1 MLGHSEETISK
12 QVHLTPNILTDQNAV
27 QTTPVSSI
35 VHTGTIAAYYASESE
50 SPVLPATIS
59 PTAEGL
65 FIASVKPPCDTSQTV
80 EQEGLTRVRYVLL
93 VMVRERQWRE
103 PIEVRQPPLVPGE
116 SCFVVGI
123 VGAGAV
129 VAPARHALANGNE
142 TEGRDRAATARIPK
156 PGFCQLLIAGRLVR
170 VQGGDLSALGTPEV
184 EEKTVEDS
192 SCHRPAETATKHT
205 VSHTESEPDR

>member
-1 MLGHSEETISK
+1 M
-12 QVHLTPNILTDQNAV
+12 
-27 QTTPVSSI
+27 
-35 VHTGTIAAYYASESE
+35 YYTSESE
-50 SPVLPATIS
+50 SPVLPATVS

-65 FIASVKPPCDTSQTV
+65 FIASVNPSCDSARIV
-80 EQEGLTRVRYVLL
+80 EQDGLTRIRYVLL
-93 VMVRERQWRE
+93 VMVREGQWRE

-142 TEGRDRAATARIPK
+142 AEGRDRAATARIPE
-156 PGFCQLLIAGRLVR
+156 PGFCQLLITRRLVR

-184 EEKTVEDS
+184 EEEAV
-192 SCHRPAETATKHT
+192 
-205 VSHTESEPDR
+205 

>member
-1 MLGHSEETISK
+1 M
-12 QVHLTPNILTDQNAV
+12 
-27 QTTPVSSI
+27 
-35 VHTGTIAAYYASESE
+35 YYTSESE
-50 SPVLPATIS
+50 SPVLPATVS

-65 FIASVKPPCDTSQTV
+65 FIASVNPSCDSARIV
-80 EQEGLTRVRYVLL
+80 EQDGLTRIRYVLL
-93 VMVRERQWRE
+93 VMVREGQWCE
-103 PIEVRQPPLVPGE
+103 PIEVRQSPLVPGE

-142 TEGRDRAATARIPK
+142 AEGRDRAATARIPE

-184 EEKTVEDS
+184 EEEAV
-192 SCHRPAETATKHT
+192 
-205 VSHTESEPDR
+205 